1 MARAADPQAAPATLQ
16 PMREMTEALR
26 GVRGLLLDLDGVIVM
41 KGAALPGASDALAAL
56 DARGLPYRVVT
67 NTSAMSRA
75 TLAGFGRRAGI
86 DIPAERITSALSATA
101 AWTARRLAGRP
112 LFVIGTDE
120 AKTEFAGQRL
130 LTREQMLAGAA
141 ADAVVVGDNEDDVR
155 YDLLNAAFRLVRGG
169 ARLIAMHRNPWWLMP
184 DGPRIDSGAW
194 VVALEF
200 ATGVRATVL
209 GKPSAAFFR
218 EGLRGLAADLG
229 VRRLAPGTIA
239 MVGDDIATDVLAA
252 QRIGLRGVFV
262 RSGKHG
268 DAELASAARR
278 GRTPDAVARS
288 LADVVAAI
296 D

>member
-1 MARAADPQAAPATLQ
+1 
-16 PMREMTEALR
+16 MRDTTEALR

-41 KGAALPGASDALAAL
+41 KGAALPGATEALAAL

-86 DIPAERITSALSATA
+86 DIPADRITSALSATA
-101 AWTARRLAGRP
+101 AWTARRLPGRP
-112 LFVIGTDE
+112 LFVIGTDG
-120 AKTEFAGQRL
+120 AKTEFAGQHL
-130 LTREQMLAGAA
+130 LTREQMLAGEP
-141 ADAVVVGDNEDDVR
+141 ADAVIVGDNEADVR

-169 ARLIAMHRNPWWLMP
+169 ARLLAMHRNPWWLMP
-184 DGPRIDSGAW
+184 DGPRMDSGAW
-194 VVALEF
+194 VAALEF
-200 ATGVRATVL
+200 ATGARATVL

-218 EGLRGLAADLG
+218 EGLRGLAADVAAAGLG
-229 VRRLAPGTIA
+229 AGGPRLRVDEVA
-239 MVGDDIATDVLAA
+239 MVGDDVDTDVLAA

-268 DAELASAARR
+268 DTELAAAAGR
-278 GRTPDAVARS
+278 GRTPDAVAHS